1 MGNNKVPGLTF
12 LNNHPSKEDEVRLDL
27 KHVIV
32 DKSDWEIVVKFFKEN
47 PEQFDK
53 MLSNTSSKD
62 DGNQMEIRL

>member
-12 LNNHPSKEDEVRLDL
+12 LNNHPSQEDEVRLDL

-32 DKSDWEIVVKFFKEN
+32 DKSDWEMVIRFFKEN

>member
-12 LNNHPSKEDEVRLDL
+12 LNNYPSKEDEVRLDL

-32 DKSDWEIVVKFFKEN
+32 DKSDWEMVIRFFKEN